1 MLKLGAWMVRQM
13 NDIEEKIDEL
23 FDDFEKSK
31 LYKDY
36 LRVQDKMA
44 NDEEIMS
51 IINEIKKFQKISAN
65 NKDNSVELK
74 INGLYKKL
82 EFYPIYQSYLIMH
95 DEIEEEL
102 FMIKEIF
109 DKYFMDLLSLKQ
121 FNHYFFL
128 CT

>member
-65 NKDNSVELK
+65 NKDKSVELK

>member
-23 FDDFEKSK
+23 FDDFEESK

-65 NKDNSVELK
+65 NKDKSVELK

>member
-65 NKDNSVELK
+65 NKDKSVELK
-74 INGLYKKL
+74 INCLYKKL
-82 EFYPIYQSYLIMH
+82 ESYPIYQSYLIMH

>member
-65 NKDNSVELK
+65 NKDKSVELK

-82 EFYPIYQSYLIMH
+82 ESYPIYQSYLIMN

>member
-1 MLKLGAWMVRQM
+1 M

-51 IINEIKKFQKISAN
+51 IINEIKKFYRQKS
-65 NKDNSVELK
+65 SMP
-74 INGLYKKL
+74 Y
-82 EFYPIYQSYLIMH
+82 YT
-95 DEIEEEL
+95 
-102 FMIKEIF
+102 
-109 DKYFMDLLSLKQ
+109 
-121 FNHYFFL
+121 FL
-128 CT
+128 GTIRHGT

>member
-65 NKDNSVELK
+65 NKDKSVELK

-82 EFYPIYQSYLIMH
+82 ESYPIYQSYLIMH

>member
-13 NDIEEKIDEL
+13 SDIVKKIDEL
-23 FDDFEKSK
+23 FDDFERSK

-36 LRVQDKMA
+36 LNVQDKMA
-44 NDEEIMS
+44 DDEEIMG

-65 NKDNSVELK
+65 NKDKSVELK
-74 INGLYKKL
+74 INNLYKKL
-82 EFYPIYQSYLIMH
+82 ESYPIYQSYLIMH

-102 FMIKEIF
+102 FMVKEIF

-121 FNHYFFL
+121 FNHYFF
-128 CT
+128 

>member
-1 MLKLGAWMVRQM
+1 M

-23 FDDFEKSK
+23 FDDFEKPK

-51 IINEIKKFQKISAN
+51 IINEIKKYQKISAN
-65 NKDNSVELK
+65 NKDKSVELK

-82 EFYPIYQSYLIMH
+82 ESYPIYQSYLIMH

-109 DKYFMDLLSLKQ
+109 DKYFMDLLSLK
-121 FNHYFFL
+121 
-128 CT
+128 

>member
-36 LRVQDKMA
+36 LRVQDKMT

-65 NKDNSVELK
+65 NKDKSVELK

>member
-13 NDIEEKIDEL
+13 NDIKERIDEL

-65 NKDNSVELK
+65 NKDKSVELK

-82 EFYPIYQSYLIMH
+82 ESYPIYQSYLIMH